1 MALSAYGGI
10 PRKGDFVY
18 PSNSDDS
25 DFEGTVRSSPDVTS
39 EIFDRPPPVPFSS
52 DSETEIVEENENNPN
67 ANEPNSY
74 GLQETPMYN
83 YSGDHENEEDF
94 QDGWYWA
101 YLPNEEDTGPEYGPF
116 IGKQQLLLDP
126 RIKDPEYFFHKMF
139 SPTMFDAIAEST
151 NRYVSL
157 CLRVQNAVPAQPC
170 AGKLGISLV
179 LLNFLHCN
187 FRLWF
192 KTP

>member
-1 MALSAYGGI
+1 MVAYLE
-10 PRKGDFVY
+10 RDDFVY
-18 PSNSDDS
+18 SSNSDDS

-39 EIFDRPPPVPFSS
+39 EIFDPPPPVPFSS
-52 DSETEIVEENENNPN
+52 DLETEIVEENENNKN
-67 ANEPNSY
+67 ANETNSY

-116 IGKQQLLLDP
+116 IGKQQLFLDP
-126 RIKDPEYFFHKMF
+126 RIKDPEYFFHEMF

-151 NRYVSL
+151 NRYATQRIQRRGRSFF
-157 CLRVQNAVPAQPC
+157 
-170 AGKLGISLV
+170 IS
-179 LLNFLHCN
+179 FIFYPEQRDHKILHET
-187 FRLWF
+187 
-192 KTP
+192 KI